1 MATTTLKRRD
11 YLLRP
16 LANATPGTT
25 DPALDSLG
33 RSVVTGNLDFMGR
46 PLTAAAWVI
55 GTVYAAGDLVTNV
68 ATGKVLL
75 CTVGG
80 TSHAATPPTAPAH
93 GSTVTDNTVT
103 WKTVAN

>member
-1 MATTTLKRRD
+1 MATTTLRRRD

-33 RSVVTGNLDFMGR
+33 RSVVTGDLDHLGR
-46 PLTAAAWVI
+46 PLTAQAWVI
-55 GTVYAAGDLVTNV
+55 GTVYAAGAIVTNV
-68 ATGKVLL
+68 ASGKALL

-80 TSHAATPPTAPAH
+80 TSHAATPPTAPAV

-103 WKTVAN
+103 WMTIAN

>member
-1 MATTTLKRRD
+1 MATTTLRRRD
-11 YLLRP
+11 FLLRP

-33 RSVVTGNLDFMGR
+33 RSVVTGDLDFLSRG
-46 PLTAAAWVI
+46 LTAAAWVAA
-55 GTVYAAGDLVTNV
+55 TVYAAGAVITSV
-68 ATGKVLL
+68 ATGRVLV

-80 TSHAATPPTAPAH
+80 TSHAATPPTAPAV

-103 WKTVAN
+103 WLAIAN